1 MEEPI
6 RMWIQECC
14 LCFLSEAEALDSI
27 SEVEKLL
34 ILGRFLYSDDNL
46 NLQDLCSK
54 MEGQLNKPLN
64 EFTEILILEEA
75 CLVCAVTSEQKEFF
89 VDVIMGLDDEI
100 KVYLM
105 NTIKNN
111 LALSAA
117 SEQSTVN
124 EEPACIPIE
133 DFAVEVVV
141 NTIQEDIQD
150 EPLQPT
156 NEKSTELIEMNITNA
171 NKSNECVDL
180 EINLLESNL
189 IISKQNQEIQE
200 YKNTISKLTEIV
212 EKQVNQIS
220 KLELDNDELGL

>member
-1 MEEPI
+1 
-6 RMWIQECC
+6 
-14 LCFLSEAEALDSI
+14 
-27 SEVEKLL
+27 
-34 ILGRFLYSDDNL
+34 
-46 NLQDLCSK
+46 
-54 MEGQLNKPLN
+54 
-64 EFTEILILEEA
+64 
-75 CLVCAVTSEQKEFF
+75 
-89 VDVIMGLDDEI
+89 
-100 KVYLM
+100 M

-189 IISKQNQEIQE
+189 TISKQNQEIQE